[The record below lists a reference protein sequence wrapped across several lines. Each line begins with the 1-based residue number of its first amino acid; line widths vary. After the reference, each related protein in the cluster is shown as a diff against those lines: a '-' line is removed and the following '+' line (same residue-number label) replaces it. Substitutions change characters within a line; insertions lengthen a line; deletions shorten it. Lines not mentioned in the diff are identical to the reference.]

1 MNTCA
6 AFADLLDDPDPE
18 AAADAARRREL
29 RDLHLE
35 QLGQLA
41 QAGMDMVQALRAQV
55 CEDGPKV
62 VEGDVALA
70 YGRLSRAVRMAI
82 LLQSKLLEEPSPNA
96 RADESGAHGRDDDDD
111 AADEIWGR
119 PLPEPTAR
127 RMGKF
132 SRLMRHMIEC
142 SVEVPERREQMLA
155 EAAERL
161 EADDVRRAIAGRPY
175 GEVIAMICRDLGLQ
189 PRWDDVQHKAQRLGW
204 ATYEDIR
211 TARDISRAS
220 AAPPAATVP
229 PSDPAHARAPPPL
242 AGELSRSD

>member
-1 MNTCA
+1 MNAGA
-6 AFADLLDDPDPE
+6 AFDNLLDDPDAE

-41 QAGMDMVQALRAQV
+41 QTGMDMVQALRAQV
-55 CEDGPKV
+55 CDGGPQV
-62 VEGDVALA
+62 VEGDVVLA
-70 YGRLSRAVRMAI
+70 YSRLSRAVRMAI
-82 LLQSKLLEEPSPNA
+82 LLQSNLLSDKPPA
-96 RADESGAHGRDDDDD
+96 GGSGTETVGDGRDDD

-132 SRLMRHMIEC
+132 SRLMRHIVEC
-142 SVEVPERREQMLA
+142 SVEAPERLERVLA

-175 GEVIAMICRDLGLQ
+175 GEVIAIICRDLGLQ
-189 PRWDDVQHKAQRLGW
+189 PDWERIPHKPNRLGW

-211 TARDISRAS
+211 IARDFSGASTAQIVAEIGGGRAP
-220 AAPPAATVP
+220 APP
-229 PSDPAHARAPPPL
+229 
-242 AGELSRSD
+242 